1 MSEEIKQKNKVDVI
15 VVGSG
20 PAGVSAAITVAR
32 GGKKVVLV
40 ERGSFSGSKNMY
52 GGVIYSHAA
61 KEIFPNFDEAEC
73 DAPIERYLD
82 RHSYVLLS
90 EGKDSTTISYKN
102 PEHKKNA
109 FVAIRAKWDKWCVEQ
124 AIKEGVYFAPETL
137 VKEVIV
143 EDGKVIGITTDV
155 EDYFADVVIIADG
168 VNSLLAK
175 QLNLRNGIKPKN
187 VVLGV
192 KEVIKLPS
200 EVINQRFGLAEDA
213 GAGIELVGGPFSGMF
228 GLGFIYTNKNSVAVG
243 LGVSLEDLKSK
254 KIKPYELLE
263 ELKSHP
269 YVAEFIKDG
278 ELLEYSAHLIPEGGY
293 NCLPTLYTD
302 GAMVVGDAAMLVNNI
317 HFEGTNFA
325 MLSGKFAGETAL
337 EAFEKNDFT
346 SNQLC
351 LYKKKLLNSFILK
364 DLKTYKD
371 VVKILTG
378 RSSSFMGYYPQKV
391 NEFFEI
397 FTRTDGQPKKEKF
410 QRFAKDFFRKRSL
423 SELFKDGIAGIKLVF
438 GILK

>member
-61 KEIFPNFDEAEC
+61 KEIFPNFLEE
-73 DAPIERYLD
+73 APIERFVEK
-82 RHSYVLLS
+82 HSYVLLS
-90 EGKDSTTISYKN
+90 EGTDTTTITYKN
-102 PEHKKNA
+102 PDHKECA

-124 AIKEGVYFAPETL
+124 AVKEGVYFAPETL
-137 VKEVIV
+137 VKELIV
-143 EDGKVIGITTDV
+143 ENGKVVGITTDV
-155 EDYFADVVIIADG
+155 EDYFADIVIIADG

-175 QLNLRNGIKPKN
+175 QLKLREGIKPKN

-192 KEVIKLPS
+192 KEVIKLPP
-200 EVINQRFGLAEDA
+200 EVIEQRLGLINHQ
-213 GAGIELVGGPFSGMF
+213 GAAVELVGGPFAGMF
-228 GLGFIYTNKNSVAVG
+228 GLGFIYTNKNSLAVG

-254 KIKPYELLE
+254 KIVPYELLE
-263 ELKSHP
+263 KMKQHP
-269 YVAEFIKDG
+269 YVAELIKDG

-293 NCLPTLYTD
+293 NSLPALYTD
-302 GAMVVGDAAMLVNNI
+302 GAMVAGDAAMLVNNV

-337 EAFEKNDFT
+337 EALEKNDFS

-351 LYKKKLLNSFILK
+351 LYKKKLKNSFILK

-371 VVKILTG
+371 VVKTLTG
-378 RSSSFMGYYPQKV
+378 RSSSFMGYYPQKI
-391 NEFFEI
+391 NEFFRI
-397 FTRTDGQPKKEKF
+397 FTCTDGHPKKEKF
-410 QRFAKDFFRKRSL
+410 QKFAKDFFRKRSL
-423 SELFKDGIAGIKLVF
+423 SELFHDGIAGIKLVF